1 MLFCRCAVLSPRCF
15 VTELFFHLL
24 SRLCTVLSL
33 CSIVCMFFFFVTSVL
48 SYILLSQFCLV
59 DVLLATTV
67 LLVCRFVAYCL
78 VVVLFA
84 APLFSAARCLSCAR
98 LSHLFPNERAPP
110 AAANRTRSLTSF
122 SLHFFFLQRWPS
134 SRILKSYAQCLRK
147 RALAATASSKGGTTT
162 RRAAPANPSSM
173 VAAGAT

>member
-15 VTELFFHLL
+15 VTELPALSYLHRFVVVFYCLHVFF
-24 SRLCTVLSL
+24 LSL
-33 CSIVCMFFFFVTSVL
+33 QLCRIFFCRSSVL
-48 SYILLSQFCLV
+48 LTCSLPLLFCWCV
-59 DVLLATTV
+59 ASSRTV
-67 LLVCRFVAYCL
+67 WSLSFLPLRCFPPRAVCRVLVCRTN
-78 VVVLFA
+78 
-84 APLFSAARCLSCAR
+84 SQM
-98 LSHLFPNERAPP
+98 NERLRLPP
-110 AAANRTRSLTSF
+110 IELAVI
-122 SLHFFFLQRWPS
+122 LHFRFISFLQRWPS